1 MTVPQVRQI
10 YIEVGARDKFE
21 VLARV
26 LDFETPPSTIIF
38 CRTKS
43 EVDSLGERLSGRGYP
58 AETLHGDLSQ
68 IQRDRVM
75 SRFRSGQVELLV
87 ATDVAARGLDID
99 HVSHVVNFD
108 IPIDPEVYVH
118 RIGRTGRAGRAGNA
132 ITLVTPRERRLLQTI
147 VRATGAPI
155 ERLRLPTLAD
165 VVARRR
171 ETFKDTIREAITT
184 GGLESYA
191 ATVGELLGDFTAEDL
206 AAAAFKLLLGAQ
218 PDINQDILAAREP
231 DLNLDRRDGR
241 RDAPRDG
248 FRDGRRDAPR
258 DGFRDGRR
266 DAPRDGFREERYDD
280 RRDGFRDDR
289 DGGAAGVARL
299 FLDVGREDGVRPADI
314 VGAIANEAGIPGR
327 AVGAIELHDNF
338 TFVDIPAGVAE
349 RVVRALKNT
358 TIRGRRVSPSLAR
371 PRR

>member
-1 MTVPQVRQI
+1 
-10 YIEVGARDKFE
+10 
-21 VLARV
+21 
-26 LDFETPPSTIIF
+26 
-38 CRTKS
+38 
-43 EVDSLGERLSGRGYP
+43 
-58 AETLHGDLSQ
+58 
-68 IQRDRVM
+68 
-75 SRFRSGQVELLV
+75 LLV

-147 VRATGAPI
+147 QRATGATI
-155 ERLRLPTLAD
+155 DRLRLPTLAD

-171 ETFKDTIREAITT
+171 ESFKDTIREAIAA
-184 GGLESYA
+184 GGLEQYA
-191 ATVGELLGDFTAEDL
+191 ESVNELIGEFSAEEL
-206 AAAAFKLLLGAQ
+206 AAAAFKLVLGTQ
-218 PDINQDILAAREP
+218 LEVSDDHLAAREP
-231 DLNLDRRDGR
+231 DLNEQRREGFRDSR
-241 RDAPRDG
+241 REG
-248 FRDGRRDAPR
+248 FRDGRREGFRDSR
-258 DGFRDGRR
+258 DGFRDSRE
-266 DAPRDGFREERYDD
+266 GFREPRE
-280 RRDGFRDDR
+280 GFRDNR
-289 DGGAAGVARL
+289 DSAPSGLARL

-327 AVGAIELHDNF
+327 AVGAIELHENF
-338 TFVDIPAGVAE
+338 SFVDVPAGAAE